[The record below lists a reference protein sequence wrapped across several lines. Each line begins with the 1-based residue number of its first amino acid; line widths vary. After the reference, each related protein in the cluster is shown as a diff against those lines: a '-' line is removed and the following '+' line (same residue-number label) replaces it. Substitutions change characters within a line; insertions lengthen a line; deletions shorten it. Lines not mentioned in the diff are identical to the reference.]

1 MSAEGEMKS
10 SDVTVVLSAKEIQAL
25 GIARTTSVDKDEVTQ
40 AMLVDDAHVLL
51 SKGTRLAEFEIT
63 GVIGQGGFGI
73 VYEARD
79 RALEREVA
87 IKEYLPSSLAM
98 RDAKG
103 DVVARSAQHQESFDV
118 GLKSFVNEARL
129 LAQFD
134 HPSLLKVYRFWD
146 ERGTTYMVMPLYKGL
161 TLKQVLAKKEV
172 VVDEQWLTRM
182 LDGVTQALELIHS
195 ADCYHRD
202 IAPDNIMLV
211 GQDHHPVVLDFG
223 AARRVISGMTQAL
236 TVILKPGYAPV
247 EQYADS
253 PDFKQGP
260 WTDIYALGAVIYGA
274 VAKKPP
280 PPSVTR
286 LLSDSYKR
294 LVDDTELRSR
304 YSEGFL
310 AAIDAALAVR
320 PEDRP
325 QSMAEF
331 RGLLGLSA
339 KSSAKAPI
347 GYQSEVPKKDV
358 DTPTKRRYVPLAAIG
373 VGAALLGLAGYGL
386 VKKPSV
392 PVAAK
397 TTSMPVQ
404 TTASPVAAAVPATAS
419 LTPSTLLEGIQK
431 AASADI
437 KVTAVA
443 KSATVKIANKEKLEF
458 SIQSATAGYAF
469 VYLLSSGGELL
480 QLFPNQ
486 LDKRNRIKAGETLK
500 LPRASWPMEAGG
512 PVGVNRFVALVSNNE
527 RDFSSSGLINDGVFG
542 RYSVESLLALEKSK
556 QDGAQ
561 PLMVGKPS
569 CAGTN
574 SCDANYGVAI
584 FTISEE

>member
-1 MSAEGEMKS
+1 
-10 SDVTVVLSAKEIQAL
+10 
-25 GIARTTSVDKDEVTQ
+25 
-40 AMLVDDAHVLL
+40 
-51 SKGTRLAEFEIT
+51 
-63 GVIGQGGFGI
+63 
-73 VYEARD
+73 
-79 RALEREVA
+79 
-87 IKEYLPSSLAM
+87 
-98 RDAKG
+98 
-103 DVVARSAQHQESFDV
+103 
-118 GLKSFVNEARL
+118 
-129 LAQFD
+129 
-134 HPSLLKVYRFWD
+134 
-146 ERGTTYMVMPLYKGL
+146 
-161 TLKQVLAKKEV
+161 
-172 VVDEQWLTRM
+172 
-182 LDGVTQALELIHS
+182 
-195 ADCYHRD
+195 
-202 IAPDNIMLV
+202 
-211 GQDHHPVVLDFG
+211 
-223 AARRVISGMTQAL
+223 MTQAL

-304 YSEGFL
+304 FSERFL
-310 AAIDAALAVR
+310 GAIDSALAVR

-331 RGLLGLSA
+331 RSLLGVST
-339 KSSAKAPI
+339 KSSVKSSNGLTRIASLNNVEAAT
-347 GYQSEVPKKDV
+347 KK
-358 DTPTKRRYVPLAAIG
+358 RYVPMVAVG
-373 VGAALLGLAGYGL
+373 MGAALLVLAGYGIL
-386 VKKPSV
+386 KKPSTPV
-392 PVAAK
+392 GAQASSSTIPAVQTPVAAI
-397 TTSMPVQ
+397 
-404 TTASPVAAAVPATAS
+404 VAATPS
-419 LTPSTLLEGIQK
+419 LTPIALIESIQK
-431 AASADI
+431 AANNDI

-458 SIQSATAGYAF
+458 SIQSASAGYAF

-512 PVGVNRFVALVSNNE
+512 PVGVNRFVAIVSNNE
-527 RDFSSSGLINDGVFG
+527 REFSSSGLINDGVFS
-542 RYSVESLLALEKSK
+542 RYAVDSLLALEKSK
-556 QDGAQ
+556 PEGAQ

-569 CAGTN
+569 CAGANPCDTN
-574 SCDANYGVAI
+574 FGAAL

>member
-79 RALEREVA
+79 GSLEREVA
-87 IKEYLPSSLAM
+87 IKEYLPASLAM
-98 RDAKG
+98 RDANG

-331 RGLLGLSA
+331 RGLLGIAA
-339 KSSAKAPI
+339 KPSAKALS
-347 GYQSEVPKKDV
+347 GFQSEVPKKNV
-358 DTPTKRRYVPLAAIG
+358 AAPTKQRYVPVAAIG
-373 VGAALLGLAGYGL
+373 VGAVLLGLAGYGL
-386 VKKPSV
+386 VKKPSA
-392 PVAAK
+392 PVAAQA
-397 TTSMPVQ
+397 TSMPVQ
-404 TTASPVAAAVPATAS
+404 ATSSPAAAGVPVTSS
-419 LTPSTLLEGIQK
+419 LTPSTLIEGIQK

-458 SIQSATAGYAF
+458 SIQSASAGYAF

-512 PVGVNRFVALVSNNE
+512 PVGVNRFVALVSTNE

-542 RYSVESLLALEKSK
+542 RYSVDSLLAFEKAK
-556 QDGAQ
+556 QEGAQ

-574 SCDANYGVAI
+574 PCDANFGVAI